1 MSHPWEGTAKRR
13 LRAVLEA
20 HLVHDPAVAIH
31 GPRSVGK
38 SHLLRDF
45 AKSRGV
51 QVVDLDD
58 PAVRQAVESAPGVA
72 VGGPPPVCVDEYQRV
87 PDILDAL
94 KALLNAN
101 GASAGTAVLTGS
113 TRHDSLPVTAQALTG
128 RLSVLTILP
137 LSQGEI
143 GSQVENFLAQF
154 LVDPAGVVSAHPT
167 SHTKR
172 DEYIERVCAGGFPL
186 ALRRTGTSR
195 DRWFDEYVT
204 LSVERDAL
212 ELSKIRQRDALR
224 ALLERLAG
232 QTGQILNLTKAA
244 SETRATYDTVEAY
257 TRLLEDLFLVQRLPA
272 WGKTLRARA
281 ASSPKVHVVDSGLAA
296 RLLRLSPAKLRTL
309 EPTALT
315 EFGNLL
321 ETFVVNELRKQVSWL
336 DQQLTVGH
344 WRTHDGDEVD
354 FVVENDEGHVVA
366 FEVKA
371 GDRVPGSDLKGLR
384 KLREALGTRFTGG
397 VALCTG
403 PRSYTAEDRI
413 HVLPIDRLWRPV

>member
-1 MSHPWEGTAKRR
+1 MLP
-13 LRAVLEA
+13 
-20 HLVHDPAVAIH
+20 
-31 GPRSVGK
+31 
-38 SHLLRDF
+38 
-45 AKSRGV
+45 
-51 QVVDLDD
+51 DL
-58 PAVRQAVESAPGVA
+58 
-72 VGGPPPVCVDEYQRV
+72 PPSKF
-87 PDILDAL
+87 PD
-94 KALLNAN
+94 
-101 GASAGTAVLTGS
+101 
-113 TRHDSLPVTAQALTG
+113 LPP
-128 RLSVLTILP
+128 SKF
-137 LSQGEI
+137 
-143 GSQVENFLAQF
+143 QVENFLAQF

-167 SHTKR
+167 SQMKR

-244 SETRATYDTVEAY
+244 SETRATYDTVEVY

-272 WGKTLRARA
+272 WGKTLRART
-281 ASSPKVHVVDSGLAA
+281 ASSPKIHVVDSGLAA
-296 RLLRLSPAKLRTL
+296 RLLQLSPAKLRTL

-354 FVVENDEGHVVA
+354 FVVEDDEGQVVA

-371 GDRVPGSDLKGLR
+371 GDRVPGNDLKGLR

-397 VALCTG
+397 GALCTG